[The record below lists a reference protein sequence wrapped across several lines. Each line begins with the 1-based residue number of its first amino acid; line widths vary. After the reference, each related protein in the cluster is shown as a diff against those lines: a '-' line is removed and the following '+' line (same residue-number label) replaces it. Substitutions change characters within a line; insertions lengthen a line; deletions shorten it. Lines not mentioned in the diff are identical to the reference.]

1 MQIETV
7 AVLML
12 GGAWD
17 QDELSDN
24 DIAPCGEVI
33 ESMQQQ
39 LVKGGQDVHIELVDR
54 AHVDRVTAERDA
66 LQQLLNA
73 RDEEVERLRNHL
85 QRIIGQADY
94 MLEIAENLSDPE
106 EDDDGSFDECR
117 EYILEAEKALENQA

>member
-17 QDELSDN
+17 QDELGDN
-24 DIAPCGEVI
+24 DIAPCSDVI
-33 ESMQQQ
+33 EAMQQR
-39 LVKGGQDVHIELVDR
+39 LIKGYQDVHIELVDR

-73 RDEEVERLRNHL
+73 RDKEIDRLSMIERRFNWLLNDCKDAD
-85 QRIIGQADY
+85 ITAGIGWLSQDFDTIEQAIDSL
-94 MLEIAENLSDPE
+94 M
-106 EDDDGSFDECR
+106 
-117 EYILEAEKALENQA
+117 ENQA

>member
-1 MQIETV
+1 MNTQKHVFYGAEGRYV
-7 AVLML
+7 A
-12 GGAWD
+12 
-17 QDELSDN
+17 
-24 DIAPCGEVI
+24 EV
-33 ESMQQQ
+33 
-39 LVKGGQDVHIELVDR
+39 DF
-54 AHVDRVTAERDA
+54 DRVTAERDA